1 MKLFFS
7 ILCCLSCGIV
17 FAQEK
22 EKTNTTGQLLVGA
35 DVKWYPAGW
44 ILGPS
49 VAYLVSPKQVV
60 SVGIGINLANR
71 KDFSGLND
79 DEKGTG
85 FGGHVGY
92 RFLFNPTKSSF
103 FLGARVDLWGLQMD
117 WKDKVGTPQASNGT
131 TRITVFQPT
140 AEIGYWLKLKDNKW
154 NLLFSGGGGAEIN
167 VKTSGKEVGQG
178 GIWLLGVSAFYA
190 L

>member
-1 MKLFFS
+1 MKKYLIIACCFIYGTAFS
-7 ILCCLSCGIV
+7 
-17 FAQEK
+17 QNNEK
-22 EKTNTTGQLLVGA
+22 SLASGKFKIGA

-44 ILGPS
+44 IVGPS
-49 VAYLVSPKQVV
+49 VAYAAAPKHILNA
-60 SVGIGINLANR
+60 GIAVNLADR

-85 FGGHVGY
+85 FGGNIGY

-103 FLGARVDLWGLQMD
+103 FLGARVDLWGMKIN
-117 WKDKVGTPQASNGT
+117 WKDKVGTPQAINGT
-131 TRITVFQPT
+131 TNITIFQPT

-154 NLLFSGGGGAEIN
+154 NFLFSGGGGAEVNI
-167 VKTSGKEVGQG
+167 KTKGKEVGQG
-178 GIWLLGVSAFYA
+178 GIWLLGVTVYYS